1 MDGSKTEYQG
11 RELLEDESIMGN
23 SEKLIFY
30 AKEMIADLTN
40 KPKHLVDPF
49 LVSKLDI

>member
-1 MDGSKTEYQG
+1 
-11 RELLEDESIMGN
+11 MGN

-30 AKEMIADLTN
+30 AKEMLADLSS

-49 LVSKLDI
+49 FAAKLDI

>member
-1 MDGSKTEYQG
+1 
-11 RELLEDESIMGN
+11 MGN

-30 AKEMIADLTN
+30 AKEMIADLSN

-49 LVSKLDI
+49 LISKLDIQTINFFEFPRVK